1 MGSAGFLQRIVACD
15 KKLVAGWHKY
25 HEQGQAAEQGQSSG
39 TLHRMETSFL
49 RKSPTRAAGTR
60 AAGLAPSP
68 WFPSCAPELAAP
80 TELRGSETE
89 WNTVGGAGGNGSRG
103 GCNSLRQETSAEQPA
118 PAAGPGPGP
127 GAGRGWRCRRGAVP
141 PAEGAVAPPGLA
153 RLRAPR
159 RAAGAGRGLPGSR
172 GKLWHRSL

>member
-80 TELRGSETE
+80 TELRSSETE
-89 WNTVGGAGGNGSRG
+89 
-103 GCNSLRQETSAEQPA
+103 
-118 PAAGPGPGP
+118 
-127 GAGRGWRCRRGAVP
+127 
-141 PAEGAVAPPGLA
+141 
-153 RLRAPR
+153 
-159 RAAGAGRGLPGSR
+159 
-172 GKLWHRSL
+172 